1 MLLILIINKLFQV
14 LLGAGG
20 VCPSCNFVF
29 QISQHG
35 LTFPRQQDRFRIEFH
50 FSPRNLFSSPTF
62 CWYCRV
68 CSSAVSADTDNQP
81 EGGKKVDKLYKIDIA
96 ARFLNQG
103 VKEFLCFFELSY
115 MLWFS
120 EEDRDSE
127 VEASDYLIGDLDLV
141 IIWIWWLS
149 GSGDNLD
156 LVIMIWWLSGSGD
169 YDLVRWLGG
178 MAAQAAA
185 VLRDKR
191 KRWEN
196 HFCIFTQFSAKHG
209 WETWSTYFNRN
220 LASQV
225 RDGSLKRRGRTTP
238 QFRSVKKERM

>member
-1 MLLILIINKLFQV
+1 
-14 LLGAGG
+14 
-20 VCPSCNFVF
+20 
-29 QISQHG
+29 
-35 LTFPRQQDRFRIEFH
+35 
-50 FSPRNLFSSPTF
+50 
-62 CWYCRV
+62 
-68 CSSAVSADTDNQP
+68 
-81 EGGKKVDKLYKIDIA
+81 
-96 ARFLNQG
+96 
-103 VKEFLCFFELSY
+103 
-115 MLWFS
+115 
-120 EEDRDSE
+120 
-127 VEASDYLIGDLDLV
+127 
-141 IIWIWWLS
+141 
-149 GSGDNLD
+149 
-156 LVIMIWWLSGSGD
+156 MIWWLSGSGD

-238 QFRSVKKERM
+238 QFRSVKKGEKVKNLFSSNFKTFSLSVTFFSPSSKHLYLFVSLHLFHSLIDIDPLRKHVTFPIGGNLMGIASQWKISNCLTVIPRLHISLQRQIHLFSSRNVLLQFYFAQYQTDS

>member
-1 MLLILIINKLFQV
+1 
-14 LLGAGG
+14 
-20 VCPSCNFVF
+20 
-29 QISQHG
+29 
-35 LTFPRQQDRFRIEFH
+35 
-50 FSPRNLFSSPTF
+50 
-62 CWYCRV
+62 
-68 CSSAVSADTDNQP
+68 
-81 EGGKKVDKLYKIDIA
+81 
-96 ARFLNQG
+96 
-103 VKEFLCFFELSY
+103 

-141 IIWIWWLS
+141 TIWIWWQSGSGDYDLVIIWIWW
-149 GSGDNLD
+149 
-156 LVIMIWWLSGSGD
+156 SGD

-196 HFCIFTQFSAKHG
+196 HFCIFTQFSAKLG

-238 QFRSVKKERM
+238 QFRSVKKKSKKSFFVKFQNFLAVRDFFSAPPPNISICSFLYIFSILW